1 MKTNQPNSNPIKILF
16 ADDHRAI
23 LETYSKY
30 LEDSEDFVILKTVG
44 TVREVLEQLQ
54 TNHFDVIILDLHLP
68 QNRLNEDSYLKGYEV
83 LDFITEHQIA
93 ILPIILSG
101 NEAPTYIVNSRAKG
115 AKGYLSKKVDAQEFR
130 EAIRTVAWKKEEY
143 IEKNLLK
150 KMVSTDDSDN
160 VVINERERKLLKY
173 IADGLTSR
181 EIANKMCLAN
191 HTIRDYRDTLMK
203 KFGAKTAANLVMIAT
218 KHGYLTQ
225 T

>member
-1 MKTNQPNSNPIKILF
+1 MKTSQPNSPIRILF
-16 ADDHRAI
+16 ADDHHSI

-30 LEDSEDFVILKTVG
+30 LEDSEDFIILKTAG

-54 TNHFDVIILDLHLP
+54 STHFDVVILDLHLP
-68 QNRLNEDSYLKGYEV
+68 QTRINEESFLKGYEV
-83 LDFITEHQIA
+83 LDYIVEQKIP
-93 ILPIILSG
+93 ISPIILSG
-101 NEAPTYIVNSRAKG
+101 NEAPTYIINSQAKG
-115 AKGYLSKKVDAQEFR
+115 AKGYLSKKVEAQEFR
-130 EAIRTVAWKKEEY
+130 EAIRTVAWKKETY

-150 KMVSTDDSDN
+150 RMVLIDDSES
-160 VVINERERKLLKY
+160 VVINERERRLLKY

-218 KHGYLTQ
+218 KHGYLT
-225 T
+225 